1 MSKIKIKN
9 LDFKDYYIY
18 LNLLKQLS
26 RYDFEITKEEF
37 YKKYE
42 MLQDTCKI
50 LVLVEDETIVA
61 AGSIFKLTKLHN
73 NSVAQI
79 EDVVVDEN
87 YRGKGYG
94 KMIVEALTN
103 IGKDEWKCYKVILN
117 CLSKNVEF
125 YKKLNYEVV
134 GHQLKFMS

>member
-1 MSKIKIKN
+1 MKEIIQLNPS
-9 LDFKDYYIY
+9 FYKDY

-26 RYDFEITKEEF
+26 NYDYEITKEEF
-37 YKKYE
+37 CKKYE
-42 MLQDTCKI
+42 MLKDTCKI
-50 LVLVEDETIVA
+50 ILLVEDDKLIAV
-61 AGSIFKLTKLHN
+61 GSIFKLAKLHN

-94 KMIVEALTN
+94 KMIVETLTK
-103 IGKDEWKCYKVILN
+103 IGKEEWNCYKVVLN
-117 CLSKNVEF
+117 CLTKNMEF

-134 GHQLKFMS
+134 GHQLKFIG